1 MVLIAGYF
9 WVNSFILDEFQNIKR
24 NTVTAG
30 GTSPC
35 SRNPSACQF
44 PSWRGPGLIPP
55 AIGDEGFQPCVRGE

>member
-30 GTSPC
+30 GTSPILQQ
-35 SRNPSACQF
+35 SLGQLVSVAERSVPDPASD
-44 PSWRGPGLIPP
+44 RG
-55 AIGDEGFQPCVRGE
+55 QRRSTMRS